1 MNLIFDG
8 NYLFYKT
15 LFIFGGYSGGKR
27 LLDDKKDQDMFMRKI
42 ATDMSHAIRNF
53 GSPDKLIFTIDARSW
68 RKDVLIEDGA
78 YKGTRTKDESK
89 INWDQFYKM
98 MNEFGEILTKKGFI
112 VSREDRAEGDD
123 LMHLWADHLFQQ
135 GEDSVII
142 TGDGDLTQCVRMN
155 EKNFVVCFNPNSK
168 NRKIVAPIGFKEWL
182 KTESYD
188 LFDAST
194 YMGSN
199 KDLIAEAMHAIPVE
213 EIDPAF
219 MIFCKVITGD
229 AGDAVPPV
237 WTWEAKGKTYRV
249 TPAKAERI
257 YEILNHTK
265 FIDDI
270 YNLPER
276 AMEVANGIA
285 ATCKQTV
292 AADIIKSRLTR
303 NITLVYL
310 DERVIP
316 QDIQDNF
323 KISFEKH
330 KNDSL
335 PAANYDMTHLLS
347 GTNYMNGPKIVVEA
361 DIFKDF
367 GM

>member
-8 NYLFYKT
+8 NYFFYKT
-15 LFIFGGYSGGKR
+15 LFIFGGYGGGKR
-27 LLDDKKDQDMFMRKI
+27 LLDDKKDQDMFMRKV

-53 GSPDKLIFTIDARSW
+53 GNPNKIIFTIDARSW
-68 RKDVLIEDGA
+68 RKDVIIEEGD

-98 MNEFGEILTKKGFI
+98 MNEFGEILSRKGFI

-135 GEDSVII
+135 GEDSIII

-199 KDLIAEAMHAIPVE
+199 KDLIAEAMHSIPVE
-213 EIDPAF
+213 EIDPAY

-237 WTWEAKGKTYRV
+237 WTWQAKDKTYRV

-257 YEILNHTK
+257 YEIVNRTK

-270 YNLPER
+270 YLLPER
-276 AMEVANGIA
+276 ALEIANGIA
-285 ATCKQTV
+285 ATCKQTAPV
-292 AADIIKSRLTR
+292 ELLKKRIER

-323 KISFEKH
+323 KIAFAKH
-330 KNDSL
+330 KDDSL
-335 PAANYDMTHLLS
+335 AAANYDMSYLLA
-347 GTNYMNGPKIVVEA
+347 GTSFVNGPKIVIES